1 MNFSLPRLALV
12 ALSLVSFSLTV
23 WAQTGAAAKFVST
36 PLSAY
41 PPNIADASGNPMLM
55 LTASRDHTL
64 FAPIYTDY
72 EDVDGDGKVDYTFK
86 PSFRYYGY
94 FDPEKCYGY
103 NKAYSVDGVA
113 GRFEPKAMASTDGLR
128 TCPSTGA
135 FWSGNFLNWATM
147 TRLDVVRKTLYGGHR
162 IEDTA
167 DETTLQ
173 MASVGH
179 DAHSFVKYY
188 SGTDIRAYTPFSAA
202 DLDNAGL
209 TICNR
214 GTEANGQGAPQMR
227 IAKGNYS
234 LWATTPG
241 TVCNWASAA
250 NNFAFGVKAQK
261 FYGKY
266 GPPESEN
273 PFADKQAHR
282 ERLPDKTA
290 NGGAYDGGVGPEL
303 IVRVQACS
311 KDYDGLGS
319 ERCRFYRQTSGETS
333 KVSRKPIGLLQE
345 FGTSELKTQPVRAE
359 FGLITGSY
367 DDNFMGGRLRKNM
380 GSVNDEIDLNTGQ
393 FCLKIA
399 STTGSNCAYSSANTT
414 ANQAGIIR
422 AFESVR
428 LYNAGQYD
436 DNAPTFGVGGSAIP
450 FPFPSEV
457 PNKFY
462 PSWGNP
468 MSEMITQALAYFAH
482 LPMGGGDGTTRDKE
496 VGMPISVAATD
507 PLADTA
513 NDPVAGIP
521 RKDLYGRAICRPMHM
536 LAISSGAVT
545 HDTDEPGDSED
556 VYGTA
561 TAFLKKNVPTESQIG
576 ATIQAATD
584 RIGQLEG
591 INSKDRSVGSASAG
605 FGVDCTAKQIGTV
618 VTAGLA
624 QVAGVCPEAP
634 AVKGTYLGAGAAFM
648 AHTRA
653 IRELNELTT
662 DTGRSVATDRLPAN
676 ALRVRSYGATLSGGV
691 ARIEVPIPG
700 KSTFVYITPESSWDF
715 ANFGKVTN
723 GALMPGA
730 MLTFRSLYG
739 DARSA
744 SYVVT
749 WNDAQF
755 GGDYD
760 MDIVGFL
767 RWELKESLT
776 KPGAFELTVL
786 TDILNHNAGA
796 QGSHGF
802 SIIGT
807 DKTEGKDGRY
817 LTHGG
822 VDFEAAGSECAALK
836 AAGDAENFA
845 LRCAFRDEGMGT
857 GGGVYDGYAWPTTL
871 GGQAVDFIGQVGKK
885 TTTVAKT
892 FLVTAG
898 VADVAL
904 KDPLWYLAK
913 YGSFDTGESK
923 FALST
928 SALPD
933 AAQGS
938 KPVNWDSQN
947 NNGDACGA
955 TGCADGQPDGYFL
968 ARRPELLEERL
979 RKLLM
984 SITQGSNSAPAVSAT
999 QLVTGSLKYTAEFF
1013 ADSFGGTVK
1022 AYRYDASTDLF
1033 DQKEAWDASAIMTSA
1048 GLSRSIVT
1056 DNGVTGLVF
1065 DWPSLSVSD
1074 QVAYRAAL
1082 MGLPLSEPPSAAQLT
1097 ALAEGAGTSEK
1108 LVNYVRGLNT
1118 HQGSLFRVRNNGVM
1132 GPIVNSTPWLQ
1143 SSEVTARF
1151 TDADFPDK
1159 ASYRAF
1165 VLETKA
1171 DATPVLWVGAN
1182 DGMLHGLNATTG
1194 SPIVSYVPS
1203 PLVGRLSSAL
1213 AASNTE
1219 AVALM
1224 DGSPFTADVLVSP
1237 TPGFDDPESS
1247 TGSAA
1252 WHTYLFSSLGR
1263 GGRAVFA
1270 LDVTDP
1276 AGLST
1281 AQTAATK
1288 FKWVFSSSVDPD
1300 MGYQLLDP
1308 VRHQG
1313 SGQASSVVHL
1323 NSGDFGLLVPNGHG
1337 SAQGKAAL
1345 FILSVN
1351 GPSATGVWQP
1361 STASTRGSYRK
1372 IMVSQPDDSQ
1382 NGLMGAT
1389 WVDLDNNGTADVVYA
1404 TDLRG
1409 QLWKFDLRSSDPR
1422 EWGSALLSD
1431 ATPPLAAPLFVATNG
1446 TQRLPITTAPVAFS
1460 PSFGGTMI
1468 SFGTG
1473 RAIESGDFPDL
1484 SVPQR
1489 FFTVWD
1495 KGRYP
1500 GDQINPP
1507 LEDGSGNV
1515 TVVNQLPRIDAER
1528 TVGTGTAAQTVKTF
1542 IMRALRRDAAGNVTQ
1557 VQTTAQGTVETK
1569 DGQEVPLGD
1578 GVVAL
1583 GFNPAVNDGWYFD
1596 FPSLGEG
1603 VISTPVRRL
1612 NFIVFTSVR
1621 PKSGTERDISCTV
1634 DPQGALYAF
1643 SPVSGLPIRSLL
1655 STTSLLIGKDLPDQK
1670 ATIVGKGADSVTTG
1684 GNIGGG
1690 AVSNKGQQDLNSSAS
1705 NLRIQWREIM
1715 GLRTRPGSTTKED
1728 ATKPEGA
1735 AE

>member
-1 MNFSLPRLALV
+1 MNISLPRLALA

-23 WAQTGAAAKFVST
+23 WAQSDDVTRGFAST
-36 PLSAY
+36 SLSAY

-72 EDVDGDGKVDYTFK
+72 EDVDGDGRVDYTFK

-103 NKAYSVDGVA
+103 NKDYTVGGVS
-113 GRFEPKAMASTDGLR
+113 GRFEPQAMASSDGLR
-128 TCPSTGA
+128 TCPTTGSY
-135 FWSGNFLNWATM
+135 WSGNFLNWATM

-162 IEDTA
+162 IEDTK
-167 DETTLQ
+167 DNTTLQ

-188 SGTDIRAYTPFSAA
+188 AGTNIRSYTPFSAA

-214 GTEANGQGAPQMR
+214 GTEANAQGAPEMR

-241 TVCNWASAA
+241 TVCNWASST
-250 NNFAFGVKAQK
+250 NSFKFGVKAQK
-261 FYGKY
+261 FYGEY
-266 GPPESEN
+266 GPPPSEN

-282 ERLPDKTA
+282 EMLPSKDT
-290 NGGAYDGGVGPEL
+290 NGGAYGGIGPEL
-303 IVRVQACS
+303 IVRVQACA
-311 KDYDGLGS
+311 KEYDGLGS
-319 ERCRFYRQTSGETS
+319 ERCRFYRQAGGDASE
-333 KVSRKPIGLLQE
+333 VSRKPIGLLQE

-367 DDNFMGGRLRKNM
+367 DDNLKGGRLRKNM
-380 GSVNDEIDLNTGQ
+380 GSVNDEIDLNTGR
-393 FCLKIA
+393 FCHLIDSA
-399 STTGSNCAYSSANTT
+399 TGSTCAYSSANI
-414 ANQAGIIR
+414 ASSQAGIIR
-422 AFESVR
+422 SFEKVR
-428 LYNAGQYD
+428 LYQAGDYNA
-436 DNAPTFGVGGSAIP
+436 NAPTYADKSKIP
-450 FPFPSEV
+450 FPLPSEV
-457 PNKFY
+457 SNTFY

-468 MSEMITQALAYFAH
+468 MSEMITQALAYFAN
-482 LPMGGGDGTTRDKE
+482 LPLGGGNGTSRDQE
-496 VGMPISVAATD
+496 VGMPISVSATD

-545 HDTDEPGDSED
+545 HDTDEPGDLED

-561 TAFLKKNVPTESQIG
+561 AAFLKKNVPTNDQGG

-584 RIGQLEG
+584 RIGELEG
-591 INSKDRSVGSASAG
+591 INKSERSVGSASGG

-653 IRELNELTT
+653 IRQLNELTP
-662 DTGRSVATDRLPAN
+662 DTGSTVATSRLPAN

-715 ANFGKVTN
+715 AQFGKATN
-723 GALMPGA
+723 GELMPGA

-739 DARSA
+739 DDRSA

-776 KPGAFELTVL
+776 KPGAYELTVL
-786 TDILNHNAGA
+786 TDILNHDAGA

-807 DKTEGKDGRY
+807 DKTAGKDDRY

-822 VDFEAAGSECAALK
+822 EDYAASGSDCAALE
-836 AAGDAENFA
+836 AANDDENFA
-845 LRCAFRDEGMGT
+845 LRCAFRDGGMNT
-857 GGGVYDGYAWPTTL
+857 GSGVDGFAWPTTYK
-871 GGQAVDFIGQVGKK
+871 GQVVDFIGQSGKK

-892 FLVTAG
+892 FLVTEG
-898 VADVAL
+898 VTDGAL

-913 YGSFDTGESK
+913 YGSFDTGEK
-923 FALST
+923 EFAVST
-928 SALPD
+928 AALPAD
-933 AAQGS
+933 SAGG

-947 NNGDACGA
+947 NNGDACVA

-1022 AYRYDASTDLF
+1022 AYAYDASTDLF
-1033 DQKEAWDASAIMTSA
+1033 ATKEAWDASSKMTDA

-1065 DWPSLSVSD
+1065 DWASLNVPD
-1074 QVAYRAAL
+1074 QKAYRAAL
-1082 MGLPLSEPPSAAQLT
+1082 LGLPLSLTPTEAQLNALT
-1097 ALAEGAGTSEK
+1097 AGADSAEK

-1143 SSEVTARF
+1143 TPTVTARF
-1151 TDADFPDK
+1151 TDADFPGE

-1171 DATPVLWVGAN
+1171 NTQPVLWVGAN
-1182 DGMLHGLNATTG
+1182 DGMLHGLNGDTG
-1194 SPIVSYVPS
+1194 EPIVSYVPS
-1203 PLVGRLSSAL
+1203 PLVSRLSSAL

-1237 TPGFDDPESS
+1237 TAGFREADASP
-1247 TGSAA
+1247 GSAA
-1252 WHTYLFSSLGR
+1252 WATYLFSSLGR

-1270 LDVTDP
+1270 LDVTNP
-1276 AGLST
+1276 SGLGT

-1288 FKWVFSSSVDPD
+1288 FKWVFSSNVDAD

-1313 SGQASSVVHL
+1313 SGQASAVVHL
-1323 NSGDFGLLVPNGHG
+1323 NSGDFGLLVPNGYG

-1351 GPSATGVWQP
+1351 GPSSAGVWQP
-1361 STASTRGSYRK
+1361 SSGTVRGSYRK
-1372 IMVSQPDDSQ
+1372 IMVSPSDDSR

-1431 ATPPLAAPLFVATNG
+1431 ATPALPEPLFKATNG
-1446 TQRLPITTAPVAFS
+1446 TQQLPITTAPVAFS
-1460 PSFGGTMI
+1460 PSFGGTMV

-1484 SVPQR
+1484 TVSQR

-1507 LEDGSGNV
+1507 LVDSSGTV
-1515 TVVNQLPRIDAER
+1515 TVVNSLPRIDAER

-1542 IMRALRRDAAGNVTQ
+1542 VVRALRRDAEGNVTQ
-1557 VQTTAQGTVETK
+1557 VQTNAQGNVETK

-1578 GVVAL
+1578 GVVGL

-1596 FPSLGEG
+1596 FPSVGEG

-1643 SPVSGLPIRSLL
+1643 SPVTGLPIRNLL
-1655 STTSLLIGKDLPDQK
+1655 STTTLLMGKDLPDQK
-1670 ATIVGKGADSVTTG
+1670 ATIVGKGADSVTVG

-1690 AVSNKGQQDLNSSAS
+1690 ALSNKGKQDLNTTAS

-1715 GLRTRPGSTTKED
+1715 GLRTRSGTTTSD
-1728 ATKPEGA
+1728 DTKKSE
-1735 AE
+1735 ETVE

>member
-1 MNFSLPRLALV
+1 MKFSLPRLAL
-12 ALSLVSFSLTV
+12 AAMSLVSFSLTV
-23 WAQTGAAAKFVST
+23 WAQTNPTAKFSST

-41 PPNIADASGNPMLM
+41 PPNIADASGNPMMM

-103 NKAYSVDGVA
+103 IKGYTVDGVS
-113 GRFEPKAMASTDGLR
+113 GRFQPMAMASTDGLR
-128 TCPSTGA
+128 TCPSTGSY
-135 FWSGNFLNWATM
+135 WSGNFLNWATM

-162 IEDTA
+162 IEDTEY
-167 DETTLQ
+167 ETTLQ

-188 SGTDIRAYTPFSAA
+188 AGTDIRSYTPFSTA

-214 GTEANGQGAPQMR
+214 GTAANGQGAPQMR

-241 TVCNWASAA
+241 TVCNWASRE
-250 NNFAFGVKAQK
+250 NNFTFGQKAQK

-273 PFADKQAHR
+273 LFAAKQAHQ
-282 ERLPDKTA
+282 ERLPDKAA
-290 NGGAYDGGVGPEL
+290 NGGAYGDGIGPEL

-311 KDYDGLGS
+311 KDYDGRGS
-319 ERCRFYRQTSGETS
+319 ERCRFYRRADGETS
-333 KVSRKPIGLLQE
+333 VVSRKPIGLLQE

-367 DDNFMGGRLRKNM
+367 DDNFKGGRLRKNM
-380 GSVNDEIDLNTGQ
+380 GSVNDEIDLNTGR
-393 FCLKIA
+393 FCHLIA
-399 STTGSNCAYSSANTT
+399 AVSGSTCAYSSATIAAT
-414 ANQAGIIR
+414 QAGIIR
-422 AFESVR
+422 SFESVS
-428 LYNAGQYD
+428 LYNAGRYD
-436 DNAPTFGVGGSAIP
+436 DNAPTSGGSKIP
-450 FPFPSEV
+450 FPFPNEV
-457 PNKFY
+457 SNTFY

-482 LPMGGGDGTTRDKE
+482 LPLGGGDGTSRDLE
-496 VGMPISVAATD
+496 VGMPISVTATD

-545 HDTDEPGDSED
+545 HDTDESGESED
-556 VYGTA
+556 VYDTA
-561 TAFLKKNVPTESQIG
+561 AAFLKKNVPAASQGG

-584 RIGQLEG
+584 RIGELEG
-591 INSKDRSVGSASAG
+591 INSFDRSVGSASAG
-605 FGVDCTAKQIGTV
+605 FGIDCTAKQIGTV

-653 IRELNELTT
+653 IRQRNELTS
-662 DTGRSVATDRLPAN
+662 DNGSAVATDRLPAH

-715 ANFGKVTN
+715 ARFGKVTN
-723 GALMPGA
+723 GELMPGA

-739 DARSA
+739 DAESA

-767 RWELKESLT
+767 RWELKKSLT
-776 KPGAFELTVL
+776 KPGAYELTVL
-786 TDILNHNAGA
+786 TDILNHDASA
-796 QGSHGF
+796 QGAHGF
-802 SIIGT
+802 SIMGT
-807 DKTEGKDGRY
+807 DKTEKKDGRY

-822 VDFEAAGSECAALK
+822 EDYEAPDSDCAALK
-836 AAGDAENFA
+836 AASETEAFG
-845 LRCAFRDEGMGT
+845 LRCGFRNGGMSN
-857 GGGVYDGYAWPTTL
+857 DGYAWPTKYN
-871 GGQAVDFIGQVGKK
+871 GQDVYFIDEVGKK

-892 FLVTAG
+892 FLITDG

-913 YGSFDTGESK
+913 YGSFDTAESE
-923 FALST
+923 FAVST
-928 SALPD
+928 AALPD
-933 AAQGS
+933 GAQGS
-938 KPVNWDSQN
+938 KAINWDSQN
-947 NNGDACGA
+947 NDGNSCGA
-955 TGCADGQPDGYFL
+955 AGCADGQPDGYFL

-979 RKLLM
+979 RKLLT

-1013 ADSFGGTVK
+1013 SDSFGGTVK
-1022 AYRYDASTDLF
+1022 AYSYDATTDSFAKKESWDAST
-1033 DQKEAWDASAIMTSA
+1033 KMTAA
-1048 GLSRSIVT
+1048 GLSRSIVS
-1056 DNGVTGLVF
+1056 DDGVSGVVF
-1065 DWPSLSVSD
+1065 DWVSLSVSG
-1074 QVAYRAAL
+1074 QQAYRAAL
-1082 MGLPLSEPPSAAQLT
+1082 MGLPWADSPSEAQVA
-1097 ALAEGAGTSEK
+1097 ALAAGADASEK
-1108 LVNYVRGLNT
+1108 LVNYVRGLDTN
-1118 HQGSLFRVRNNGVM
+1118 QGSLFRVRNNGVM

-1143 SSEVTARF
+1143 SSAVTARF
-1151 TDADFPDK
+1151 TDADFPGL

-1165 VLETKA
+1165 ILGTKA
-1171 DATPVLWVGAN
+1171 DAPPVLWVGAN
-1182 DGMLHGLNATTG
+1182 DGMLHGLDATDG
-1194 SPIVSYVPS
+1194 DPIVSYVPS
-1203 PLVGRLSSAL
+1203 PLVSRLSSAL
-1213 AASNTE
+1213 ASSNTE

-1224 DGSPFTADVLVSP
+1224 DGSPFTADVLVLPTAGFQDPGSP
-1237 TPGFDDPESS
+1237 A
-1247 TGSAA
+1247 GSPA
-1252 WHTYLFSSLGR
+1252 WATYLFSSLGR

-1270 LDVTDP
+1270 LDVTHP

-1288 FKWVFSSSVDPD
+1288 FKWVFSSNVDPD
-1300 MGYQLLDP
+1300 LGYQLLDP
-1308 VRHQG
+1308 VRHPG

-1337 SAQGKAAL
+1337 SAQGKAGL

-1351 GPSATGVWQP
+1351 GPTAAGLWQP
-1361 STASTRGSYRK
+1361 TTATTRGSYSK
-1372 IMVSQPDDSQ
+1372 IMVSPDDDSG

-1409 QLWKFDLRSSDPR
+1409 RLWKFDLRSSDPR
-1422 EWGSALLSD
+1422 EWGSALLTD
-1431 ATPPLAAPLFVATNG
+1431 TTPPRAQALFEAKNG
-1446 TQRLPITTAPVAFS
+1446 TQSLSITTAPVAFS
-1460 PSFGGTMI
+1460 PTFGGTMI

-1473 RAIESGDFPDL
+1473 RSIEPGDFPDL
-1484 SVPQR
+1484 STQQR
-1489 FFTVWD
+1489 FITVWD

-1507 LEDGSGNV
+1507 LVDSSGNV
-1515 TVVNQLPRIDAER
+1515 TVVNTLPRLDAER
-1528 TVGTGTAAQTVKTF
+1528 TVGTGAGAQTVKTF
-1542 IMRALRRDAAGNVTQ
+1542 VVRALRRDAAGNVTQ
-1557 VQTTAQGTVETK
+1557 VQTNAQGGVETK

-1596 FPSLGEG
+1596 FPTVGEG

-1621 PKSGTERDISCTV
+1621 PKSGTEREISCTV

-1655 STTSLLIGKDLPDQK
+1655 STTTLLMGKDLPDQK
-1670 ATIVGKGADSVTTG
+1670 ATIVGKGADSVTVG
-1684 GNIGGG
+1684 GKVGGG

-1715 GLRTRPGSTTKED
+1715 GLRTRPGSDLTKKED
-1728 ATKPEGA
+1728 DEKSEGKT
-1735 AE
+1735 E